1 MLEPLFFHVWVL
13 SGDFFLKKI
22 VFIVLRVLNIC
33 KERRVRA
40 PGKCHLLHKYRLLV
54 LTASL
59 VRGILTHMSLWC
71 DPPSSLWHPPK

>member
-13 SGDFFLKKI
+13 SGDFFFLKKRM
-22 VFIVLRVLNIC
+22 FIVLRILNSC

-59 VRGILTHMSLWC
+59 VRGI
-71 DPPSSLWHPPK
+71 